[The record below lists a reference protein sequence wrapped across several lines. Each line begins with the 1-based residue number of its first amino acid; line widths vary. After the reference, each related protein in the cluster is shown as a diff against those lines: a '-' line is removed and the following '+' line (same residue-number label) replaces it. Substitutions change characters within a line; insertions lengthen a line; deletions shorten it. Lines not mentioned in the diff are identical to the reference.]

1 MNSNKKAED
10 QWDSVQNRISG
21 WLDERQELIHTFCIL
36 SDLGKKSPGQKILS
50 NTVQNFCVILM
61 DYISAGHFE
70 IYEKLI
76 AEAKTFN
83 DNNLSI
89 IDHVYPN
96 IDNSTELALIFN
108 DKYELQNHN
117 NALFQNFTEDLQ
129 KLGQSLELRF
139 ELEDLLIEKLHLNH
153 KTKVA

>member
-21 WLDERQELIHTFCIL
+21 WLDDRQELIHTFCIL

-50 NTVQNFCVILM
+50 NTVQHFCVILM

-70 IYEKLI
+70 IYEELI

-89 IDHVYPN
+89 MDHVYPN